1 MKPNPNDFIT
11 AVTANKRYATEEHS
25 LRFQGLEG
33 LVIILRTL
41 LRTANLWSSI
51 GETATSGGP
60 KRQSL
65 SDPYS
70 VIASLSY
77 EERSSAVD
85 NDMAAETDEA
95 PTGNVVTSGSEV
107 TSPAPPES
115 TTVSAVENFDRKQ
128 KIQEEIET
136 GILKFNI
143 SPKQGLK
150 YLSQLHHIEHTPQG
164 VASFLL
170 QYQDRLDKTAVGEYL
185 GREREYENGFC
196 IQVLHEYVEAMD
208 FTNMA
213 FDLAIRYF
221 LAGFRLPGEAQK
233 IDRLMEKFAERY
245 YLQNRDKFASADMA
259 FILAFSTIMLQT
271 NLHNPAIREDK
282 RMTKE
287 QFIKQ
292 NKGISQDGEL
302 SDELLIEIYDRISAQ
317 PISITQN
324 EKETRKVKKEEPTGF
339 AVFQPS
345 LLDKKRKEAFDDERK
360 EMVRASEE
368 MFKQSNRKDNIFL
381 RTGNDARSDEA
392 YAKPMFEIAWPPIL
406 GALSFVLE
414 THDDPAI
421 IELTLRAFKYAIRL
435 ACRLDFPIARHTFV
449 NALSK
454 FTTLDTV
461 RTIEYKHLESIK
473 AFVDVA
479 LSEGDWLDET
489 WNPVLQTVSQLARL
503 QMFADGSQGDDI
515 FYNDSTSASSNERT
529 GRKQWSRKSGAG
541 STFAANIDQFTKIFS
556 GPTKAEQVRNVEE
569 TNSELIIREI
579 DPALVDKIFVNSPGL
594 SEGSVYHF
602 VKSLCEVSM
611 LEISGGSAM
620 TSLRG
625 KDGNVDITTPRV
637 FSLQKLVEVADFN
650 MGSRPRI
657 AWANIWNLLAQ
668 HFMAVGVNDNY
679 ALAMFAV
686 DSLKQLSIKFLQK
699 EELSNFNFQRVF
711 LKPFEI
717 IMTHCKA
724 IEIKDL
730 VLRCIDIMIL
740 ACASNIRSG
749 WKSIFA
755 IFEVATRESTEI
767 ATIAFNITERLINKN
782 FDLLVY
788 DFVELINCLVAFV
801 ACPHAEL
808 SLRALHYLANCSNR
822 LVDGSVDM
830 TAAESKHYNPNA
842 EPVPSTQPVDEDA
855 SVFRLWWPLLL
866 GLSTAVGDYRLSV
879 RIKALET
886 LQKVLLDH
894 GKIFSP
900 QAWGVIFKGIL
911 FPMLDSAKTDST
923 PQPESSWPAQNPV
936 VLNSP
941 QGWIGTMATPVF
953 NIYIDLF
960 KEFEERVSPVLFLSD
975 LMKVIE
981 DCICQDN
988 ESLARIA
995 VRVYNDLITSLG
1007 VNAKGEAI
1015 GLSEAVA
1022 DLVCTRLCA
1031 SLSHA
1036 LCFDFGDLGVLDL
1049 VDNVPSEISS
1059 QVRGGAPASRRKS
1072 KEENMHVYDSPI
1084 KTPYGNGHIEKVIV
1098 FYKL

>member
-41 LRTANLWSSI
+41 LRTANLWQGI
-51 GETATSGGP
+51 GESVQSGAS

-70 VIASLSY
+70 VIAALSY
-77 EERSSAVD
+77 EARTVASG
-85 NDMAAETDEA
+85 ND
-95 PTGNVVTSGSEV
+95 VVTETEGDNISPVSEV
-107 TSPAPPES
+107 TSPVPDSS
-115 TTVSAVENFDRKQ
+115 TISAVGNFDRKQ
-128 KIQEEIET
+128 KIQEEVET

-164 VASFLL
+164 VANFLI

-196 IQVLHEYVEAMD
+196 ILVLHEYVEAMD

-271 NLHNPAIREDK
+271 NLHNPAIRDDK

-324 EKETRKVKKEEPTGF
+324 EKEARKPKKEEPTGF

-345 LLDKKRKEAFDDERK
+345 LQDKKRKEAFDDERK

-368 MFKQSNRKDNIFL
+368 MFKQTNRKDNIFL
-381 RTGNDARSDEA
+381 RTGNDSRSDEA

-421 IELTLRAFKYAIRL
+421 IELTLRAFKYAVRL
-435 ACRLDFPIARHTFV
+435 ACRLDFPTARHTFV

-461 RTIEYKHLESIK
+461 RAIEYKHLESIK

-479 LSEGDWLDET
+479 TSEGDWLDET
-489 WNPVLQTVSQLARL
+489 WNPVLQTISQLARL
-503 QMFADGSQGDDI
+503 QMFADGSQSDDI
-515 FYNDSTSASSNERT
+515 FYSDSTSTSSNDRGT
-529 GRKQWSRKSGAG
+529 RKPWARKSVTG
-541 STFAANIDQFTKIFS
+541 SSFAANIDQLTKIFS

-579 DPALVDKIFVNSPGL
+579 DPSLVDKIFVNSPGL
-594 SEGSVYHF
+594 SEGSVFYF

-611 LEISGGSAM
+611 LEISGSSAM

-625 KDGNVDITTPRV
+625 KDGNIDITTPRV

-650 MGSRPRI
+650 MGRPRI
-657 AWANIWNLLAQ
+657 AWANIWNLLAR
-668 HFMAVGVNDNY
+668 HFMTVGVNDNY

-717 IMTHCKA
+717 IMTQCKA
-724 IEIKDL
+724 TEIKDL

-740 ACASNIRSG
+740 ACAPNIRSG

-755 IFEVATRESTEI
+755 IFEVSTRESTEI

-801 ACPHAEL
+801 ACLHAEL
-808 SLRALHYLANCSNR
+808 SLRALHHLAGCASR

-830 TAAESKHYNPNA
+830 VAESKHYNSLTDQ
-842 EPVPSTQPVDEDA
+842 VPSSQPVDEDA
-855 SVFRLWWPLLL
+855 SIFRLWWPLLL
-866 GLSTAVGDYRLSV
+866 GLSTAVGDSRLTV

-886 LQKVLLDH
+886 LQKVLFDH
-894 GKIFSP
+894 GNIFSP

-911 FPMLDSAKTDST
+911 FPMLDSAKTDFT
-923 PQPESSWPAQNPV
+923 PQPESSWPAQNPI
-936 VLNSP
+936 VLNNS

-953 NIYIDLF
+953 NIFIELF
-960 KEFEERVSPVLFLSD
+960 KEFEERASPVLLLSD
-975 LMKVIE
+975 LIKVIE

-1007 VNAKGEAI
+1007 VNAKGETV
-1015 GLSEAVA
+1015 GLSNNIA
-1022 DLVCTRLCA
+1022 DLVCNRLC
-1031 SLSHA
+1031 STLSQI

-1049 VDNVPSEISS
+1049 VDSVPAEIVS
-1059 QVRGGAPASRRKS
+1059 QVRGSSPANRRMS
-1072 KEENMHVYDSPI
+1072 KEENIHVYDNPI
-1084 KTPYGNGHIEKVIV
+1084 KTPYGNGHIEKVM
-1098 FYKL
+1098 FPRKS